1 MTNVRIANDKRQRTK
16 LLPANDPHSLV
27 LAANLL
33 RQGEVIALPTDTV
46 YGVGALAFNA
56 GAVAKIYAVKER
68 SADKAI
74 PVFVASV
81 DDLEQVCSDVSPDV
95 LPLLEQ
101 YWPGA
106 LTVIL
111 PASPRLPGVVVNYGH
126 TVAVRIPNHPV
137 VLNLLA
143 LLKEPLAVT
152 SANLSGR
159 PTPAAPAE
167 IKAQLEG
174 RIPLIL
180 DDGPRPG
187 GIPSTILDLSQ
198 SPPKVLRQGAVQIT
212 SRWPMALS

>member
-1 MTNVRIANDKRQRTK
+1 MTGDKGQRTK
-16 LLPANDPHSLV
+16 LLAANDPHSLV

-56 GAVAKIYAVKER
+56 KAVAKIYAVKKR
-68 SADKAI
+68 PANKAI

-81 DDLEQVCSDVSPDV
+81 DDLGRVCSDVPPGF
-95 LPLLEQ
+95 LPLLKAH
-101 YWPGA
+101 WPGA

-111 PASPRLPGVVVNYGH
+111 PASPGLPGVVTNYGN
-126 TVAVRIPNHPV
+126 TVAVRIPKHPV

-143 LLKEPLAVT
+143 LLKAPLAVT
-152 SANLSGR
+152 SANLSGQ
-159 PTPAAPAE
+159 PPPAVPAE
-167 IKAQLEG
+167 IKRQLEG

-187 GIPSTILDLSQ
+187 GIPSTILDITQ
-198 SPPKVLRQGAVQIT
+198 SPPQILRQGAVQIAP
-212 SRWPMALS
+212 RRLDK